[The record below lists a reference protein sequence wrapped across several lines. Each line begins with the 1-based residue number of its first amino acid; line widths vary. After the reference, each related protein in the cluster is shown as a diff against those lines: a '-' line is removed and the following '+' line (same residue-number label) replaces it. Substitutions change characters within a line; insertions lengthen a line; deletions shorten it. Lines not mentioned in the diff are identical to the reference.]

1 MSNTIADNYEVL
13 LEKNN
18 FIKADGVHPFNA
30 AGTCFKLSSKVG
42 GGYYWIYGQKDL
54 FDIKIHDFFFHDDF
68 FLEFELPGSLSIT
81 QYESISGEELNPYHR
96 LTAECIKTFIGDYG
110 VYKAIIHKKIPIRS
124 IGIEIMPSYY
134 EGYLKKQYPD
144 MYADVISTFRQI
156 DQTTAFPEMARLLYQ
171 IKNYRGEGI
180 AANLFYESKV
190 AEAVSLVVQ
199 KQQALVKIS
208 GKYLTNQDT
217 DALQTITAYINDHYA
232 YDIPLDR
239 LSKIACMGST
249 KLKTSF
255 KQYHNCTI
263 TEYIQNRRMS
273 QAEHLLTKTD
283 LTIGQIAQTVG
294 YSTSSRF
301 AELFRKNTGILPNEY
316 RGIVRKK

>member
-1 MSNTIADNYEVL
+1 MSNTIVDNYDVI

-30 AGTCFKLSSKVG
+30 TGTCFKLSSKVG

-96 LTAECIKTFIGDYG
+96 LTAGCIKTFIGDYG

-134 EGYLKKQYPD
+134 EGYLKQQYPD
-144 MYADVISTFRQI
+144 MYVDVISTFRQI

-199 KQQALVKIS
+199 KQQSLVKTS
-208 GKYLTNQDT
+208 RKYLTNQDT

-316 RGIVRKK
+316 REIVRKK

>member
-1 MSNTIADNYEVL
+1 MSNTIADNYEVI

-18 FIKADGVHPFNA
+18 FIKINGEHPYNST
-30 AGTCFKLSSKVG
+30 GTCFKLSPKVG

-96 LTAECIKTFIGDYG
+96 LTAGCIKTFIGDYG

-134 EGYLKKQYPD
+134 EGYLKQQYPD
-144 MYADVISTFRQI
+144 MYVDVISTFRQI

-199 KQQALVKIS
+199 KQQSLVKTS
-208 GKYLTNQDT
+208 RKYLTNQDT

-239 LSKIACMGST
+239 LSKIACMGAT

-255 KQYHNCTI
+255 KQFHNCTI

-316 RGIVRKK
+316 RDIVRKK